1 MSLNESPRI
10 PDHRL
15 DDNASISSSSSSSH
29 SPAEPSIRAHPPQI
43 RRVKTVSQL
52 TRWVSKRM
60 SRSSLDVI
68 ASGNEL
74 SEKNLNDLN
83 LATIMSV
90 GDFAETHSSLNSA
103 KPLLPTSPAKPID
116 TIQESSAETSPE
128 QLPAN
133 AREVRLRKSYAAFCE
148 EFTLSGPQRPKRK
161 FDISMGM
168 RETDEEYINDAL
180 PRIHTTTDS
189 PGERR
194 VFENQPIDHK
204 APNESTE
211 DCATLYE
218 GNFLTQEDIPSIIYP
233 RPPPQIMTPRVY
245 QDMQRAT
252 RERKLARRQRILG
265 PLRSLFSK
273 GQPLRGH
280 RLDIES

>member
-1 MSLNESPRI
+1 MSLNETPRT

-15 DDNASISSSSSSSH
+15 DDNASISSSSSSSY
-29 SPAEPSIRAHPPQI
+29 STAQFSIRAHPPQI

-52 TRWVSKRM
+52 TRWVSKRI
-60 SRSSLDVI
+60 SRSSLDAI

-90 GDFAETHSSLNSA
+90 DDPAETHRSLNFV
-103 KPLLPTSPAKPID
+103 KPLLPTLPTID

-128 QLPAN
+128 QSPAN
-133 AREVRLRKSYAAFCE
+133 AREVRLRQSYAAFCE

-168 RETDEEYINDAL
+168 GETDEEYINDAR
-180 PRIHTTTDS
+180 PRIDTTAELPT
-189 PGERR
+189 ERT
-194 VFENQPIDHK
+194 VFEDKLVDHK
-204 APNESTE
+204 APNGSAE
-211 DCATLYE
+211 DFMTLYE
-218 GNFLTQEDIPSIIYP
+218 SNLLAQEGIPSIIYP
-233 RPPPQIMTPRVY
+233 RPPPQVMTPRVY

-252 RERKLARRQRILG
+252 GERKLARRQRILG

-273 GQPLRGH
+273 GQPLREH